1 MDKLYK
7 HKIEVQPRFNDFD
20 PMGHVNNTIF
30 MNYFDIGKVDY
41 FRAVWNTEIVD
52 WKEIGLVIARV
63 ETDFISPILM
73 GERIIVR
80 TTILRIG
87 NKSLELAQQLINA
100 DTDQLKAAARTI
112 MVGFDVN
119 TNSAEPIT
127 EKCVE
132 AISRYEGRPFKRE
145 INK

>member
-52 WKEIGLVIARV
+52 WKEMGLVIARV

-100 DTDQLKAAARTI
+100 DTNQLKAAARTI

>member
-30 MNYFDIGKVDY
+30 MNYFDIGKVAY
-41 FRAVWNTEIVD
+41 FKAVWNTDFID
-52 WKEIGLVIARV
+52 WREIGLVIARI
-63 ETDFISPILM
+63 ETDFMSPILM
-73 GERIIVR
+73 DERVVVR

-87 NKSLELAQQLINA
+87 NKSLELSQQLINP
-100 DTDQLKAAARTI
+100 DTNQLKAAARTI

-127 EKCVE
+127 EKCVD

-145 INK
+145 ISK

>member
-1 MDKLYK
+1 MENLYK

-20 PMGHVNNTIF
+20 PMGHVNNTVF

>member
-20 PMGHVNNTIF
+20 PMGHVNNTVF

>member
-30 MNYFDIGKVDY
+30 MNYFDIGKVAY
-41 FRAVWNTEIVD
+41 FKAVWNTDFID
-52 WKEIGLVIARV
+52 WREIGLVIARI
-63 ETDFISPILM
+63 ETDFMSPILM
-73 GERIIVR
+73 DERVVVR

-87 NKSLELAQQLINA
+87 NKSLELSQQLINP
-100 DTDQLKAAARTI
+100 DTNQLKAAARTI

-127 EKCVE
+127 ERCVE

-145 INK
+145 ISK

>member
-30 MNYFDIGKVDY
+30 MNYFDIGKVAY
-41 FRAVWNTEIVD
+41 FKAVWNTDFID
-52 WKEIGLVIARV
+52 WREIGLVIALI
-63 ETDFISPILM
+63 ETDFMSTILM
-73 GERIIVR
+73 DERVVVR

-87 NKSLELAQQLINA
+87 NKSLELSQQLINP
-100 DTDQLKAAARTI
+100 DTNQLKAAARTI

-145 INK
+145 ISK

>member
-20 PMGHVNNTIF
+20 PMGHVNNTVF

-41 FRAVWNTEIVD
+41 FRAVWNTEILD

-73 GERIIVR
+73 GEKIIVR

-87 NKSLELAQQLINA
+87 NKSLELSQQLVNS
-100 DTDQLKAAARTI
+100 DTNQLKAAARTI

-145 INK
+145 ISK

>member
-30 MNYFDIGKVDY
+30 MNYFDIGKVAY
-41 FRAVWNTEIVD
+41 FKAVWNTDFID
-52 WKEIGLVIARV
+52 WREIGLVIARI
-63 ETDFISPILM
+63 ETDFMSPILM
-73 GERIIVR
+73 DERVVVR

-87 NKSLELAQQLINA
+87 NKSLELSQQLINP
-100 DTDQLKAAARTI
+100 DTNQLKAAARTI

-145 INK
+145 ISK

>member
-80 TTILRIG
+80 TTILHIG

>member
-20 PMGHVNNTIF
+20 PMGHVNNTVF

-132 AISRYEGRPFKRE
+132 AISRYEGRTFKRE
-145 INK
+145 ISK

>member
-7 HKIEVQPRFNDFD
+7 HKIEIQPRFNDFD
-20 PMGHVNNTIF
+20 PMGHVNNTVF
-30 MNYFDIGKVDY
+30 MNYFDIGKVAY
-41 FRAVWNTEIVD
+41 FKAVWDTDFID
-52 WKEIGLVIARV
+52 WKEFGLVIARI
-63 ETDFISPILM
+63 ETDFMSPILM
-73 GERIIVR
+73 GERVIVR

-87 NKSLELAQQLINA
+87 NKSLELSQQLINP
-100 DTDQLKAAARTI
+100 DTNQLKAAARTI

-145 INK
+145 ISK

>member
-52 WKEIGLVIARV
+52 WKEMGLVIARI

-100 DTDQLKAAARTI
+100 DTNQLKAAARTI

-145 INK
+145 ISK

>member
-30 MNYFDIGKVDY
+30 MNYFDIGKVAY
-41 FRAVWNTEIVD
+41 FKAVWNTDFID
-52 WKEIGLVIARV
+52 WREIGLVIARI

-73 GERIIVR
+73 DERVVVR

-87 NKSLELAQQLINA
+87 NKSLELSQQLINP
-100 DTDQLKAAARTI
+100 DTNQLKAAARTI
-112 MVGFDVN
+112 MVGFDIN

-145 INK
+145 ISK

>member
-52 WKEIGLVIARV
+52 WKEMGLVIARI

-100 DTDQLKAAARTI
+100 DTNQLKAAARTI

>member
-20 PMGHVNNTIF
+20 PMGHVNNTVF

-145 INK
+145 ISK

>member
-73 GERIIVR
+73 GEKIIVR

-87 NKSLELAQQLINA
+87 NKSLELSQQLVNS
-100 DTDQLKAAARTI
+100 DTNQLKAAARTI